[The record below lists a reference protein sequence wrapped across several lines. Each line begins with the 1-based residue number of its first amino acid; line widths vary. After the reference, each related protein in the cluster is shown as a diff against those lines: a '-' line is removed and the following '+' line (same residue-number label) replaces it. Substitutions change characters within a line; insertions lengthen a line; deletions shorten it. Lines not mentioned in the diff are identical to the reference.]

1 MGFYRKLPDNNNQK
15 RKTNNRVVRYY
26 KRKVHMMAYCSTC
39 NSDFSAPRYY
49 KAHLHYPRN
58 LRCRLALEEKE
69 EERVKGSDL
78 QDVLAKR
85 KYSELRDFT
94 LHKHAL
100 GEKLSR
106 MDDGLLGKV
115 LAGYATNNMEEEE
128 MSDDDNNYANFGD
141 DTENDDENTH
151 KIMMTIPRNPVRKRK
166 KIVTKKKK
174 IVKKIPTM
182 RRRKK
187 PKNLYRIADC
197 EIIL

>member
-1 MGFYRKLPDNNNQK
+1 M
-15 RKTNNRVVRYY
+15 
-26 KRKVHMMAYCSTC
+26 
-39 NSDFSAPRYY
+39 
-49 KAHLHYPRN
+49 
-58 LRCRLALEEKE
+58 
-69 EERVKGSDL
+69 KGSDV

-141 DTENDDENTH
+141 DTENDDENTQNNDENTQERL
-151 KIMMTIPRNPVRKRK
+151 KGALGGTPV
-166 KIVTKKKK
+166 TLGG
-174 IVKKIPTM
+174 TT
-182 RRRKK
+182 
-187 PKNLYRIADC
+187 
-197 EIIL
+197 